1 MSIDHSASIEKAGL
15 GGDVGPELSGGRM
28 DCLDPATGKVLARV
42 GIARQDDIDA
52 AVVAARKALDEGP
65 WIREWGAGKRARCLK
80 KLGDICRENA
90 KDLARIEALDVG
102 MPRGFAQRFDVA
114 ALSKNLHYYADWAER
129 MYGETI
135 PQSSPNSLDYTLR
148 EPYGVVAAI
157 TAWNT
162 PLLFFASKLGPAL
175 AAGNAVVLKPSEMAC
190 LGPLKVAEWLSDA
203 GIPEG
208 IVQVITGDGETGRLL
223 AAHPGID
230 KVSFTGGRATARK
243 VQEAAS
249 SGPRPVMCELGG
261 KSANIVFEDA
271 DVGRTTMLSTMG
283 IFGLSGQACAAGSRL
298 LVHESVHDELVEGI
312 AAFGQGLALGDP
324 LDPSTMMGP
333 LNNARHCQRVA
344 SMIERA
350 VEQGAT
356 IHRLGE
362 VPEKF
367 QESGTYLAP
376 VIFTDVTPEM
386 DIWRDEVFGPVLC
399 VTKFSDEKE
408 ALALA
413 NDTEYGLAA
422 GVWTKD
428 ISRAHRM
435 ASRLNAG
442 VVWVNTYG
450 MLPSSVPFGGFKGSG
465 WGKEGGRDAL
475 LEYTRI
481 KNVMVDL
488 T

>member
-15 GGDVGPELSGGRM
+15 GGDVGPDFSGGRM
-28 DCLDPATGKVLARV
+28 ECLDPATGKVLERV
-42 GIARQDDIDA
+42 GIARQEDVDI
-52 AVVAARKALDEGP
+52 AVAAARKALDSGP

-80 KLGDICRENA
+80 KLGDICRANA

-190 LGPLKVAEWLSDA
+190 LGPLKVAEWLSEA

-208 IVQVITGDGETGRLL
+208 IVQVLTGDGETGRLL

-271 DVGRTTMLSTMG
+271 DVARTTMLSTMG

-350 VEQGAT
+350 IEQGAT

-386 DIWRDEVFGPVLC
+386 DIWREEVFGPVLC